1 MFWAG
6 GDGLENGGFDSVG
19 VVVQAH
25 VSQHHTRGQ
34 QQGGW
39 VSQTLTGDVWGGTVD
54 GFENADLLTHVTGRS
69 QTQATDQTGRQ
80 VGQDVTVQVW
90 HNHDDL
96 AVGGWVG
103 GQLQGGVV
111 DQLEAD
117 LDVRVVL
124 GDFLGALDEQPVG
137 QLHDGGLVDNNDLVS
152 TGGLGVLEGVS
163 NDSLGGLLGDQLDR
177 LDDTRD
183 NDVLDTGV
191 LTLGVF
197 SDQDGVDVVVW
208 GLVADNGLTWSDVG
222 EKTKRSSQGQVHR
235 LVTLTDRGGQRTLEG
250 NLVLV
255 DGVDGRLW
263 DRGDTVD
270 QRRGHVNRLPVD
282 RDLGGIVDLHHGVG
296 DLLTDTV
303 TLDQGDVVSAV
314 GVRCAE
320 VLACHFGGVLSLGGH
335 QEGFVDWN
343 GSEHL
348 DY

>member
-6 GDGLENGGFDSVG
+6 GDGLEDSCFDSVG

-39 VSQTLTGDVWGGTVD
+39 VSQALAGDVRGGTVD
-54 GFENADLLTHVTGRS
+54 GLEDADLLTHVTGGS
-69 QTQATDQTGRQ
+69 QAQATDQTGGQ

-90 HNHDDL
+90 HDHDDL

-117 LDVRVVL
+117 LDFRIVL
-124 GDFLGALDEQPVG
+124 GDLLGALDEQAVG
-137 QLHDGGLVDNNDLVS
+137 QLHDGGLVDDNDLVS
-152 TGGLGVLEGVS
+152 AGGLGVLEGVS
-163 NDSLGGLLGDQLDR
+163 DDSLGGLLGDQLDR
-177 LDDTRD
+177 LDDAGN

-208 GLVADNGLTWSDVG
+208 GLVADNGLAGSDVG
-222 EKTKRSSQGQVHR
+222 EETERSSQGQVHG
-235 LVTLTDRGGQRTLEG
+235 LVALTDRGGQGALER

-255 DGVDGRLW
+255 DRVHGGLR
-263 DRGDTVD
+263 DRGHTVD
-270 QRRGHVNRLPVD
+270 QRRGHVDRLPVD
-282 RDLGGIVDLHHGVG
+282 RNLGGLVDLHHCVR
-296 DLLTDTV
+296 DFLTDTV

-314 GVRCAE
+314 GVWCAE
-320 VLACHFGGVLSLGGH
+320 ILACHFGGVLSLGGH